1 MKRRCSSPRSSTFL
15 GWAADWLGN
24 LLCLHTLT
32 ASLSRSGNIQTTR
45 IREKM
50 SSNRPPR
57 DPLEGHPRYEKIS
70 DLNSGSF
77 GFVTKAKDKVTGRTV
92 AIKFLQRGDRIQR
105 YVEREILNHK
115 SLRHPHVVQFYE
127 IFLTE
132 QFLAIVM
139 EYADQGDLFLFVQR
153 QVRLREDLARWI
165 FQQLVFGLDY
175 CHKRGVANRDVKL
188 ENVLLQSGHR
198 LPLVKLCDF
207 GYSKH
212 EEWDSAARSRVGTPD
227 YMAPEVVRTREGAY
241 DAKMSD
247 IWSCGVVLFVM
258 LVGQYPFSRNEDN
271 RMTEDQR
278 QRSVLSR
285 IMSLNYHLPSDLT
298 PECRDLIKKIL
309 KDDPKQRITI
319 SEIMQHPWYKVGLP
333 PNALTMND
341 VYLKAFDE
349 AGLQSDEDIKKIVGE
364 SKESSAV
371 SARAANFSDDFID
384 ATLDEELD
392 NIE

>member
-1 MKRRCSSPRSSTFL
+1 
-15 GWAADWLGN
+15 
-24 LLCLHTLT
+24 
-32 ASLSRSGNIQTTR
+32 
-45 IREKM
+45 M
-50 SSNRPPR
+50 SSNRPPK

-227 YMAPEVVRTREGAY
+227 YMAPEVVKTREGAY

-278 QRSVLSR
+278 QRQVLSR
-285 IMSLNYHLPSDLT
+285 IMNLNYQLPNDLT
-298 PECRDLIKKIL
+298 PDCRDLIKKIL
-309 KDDPKQRITI
+309 REDPKQRITI

-349 AGLQSDEDIKKIVGE
+349 AGLQTDDDIKRIVGE

-371 SARAANFSDDFID
+371 AARAMFTDDFID
-384 ATLDEELD
+384 AALEGEMGDPE
-392 NIE
+392 